1 VACDTDES
9 VYLLITYYRPHYNLN
24 LLSIGVNGQMLPL
37 DAAVFEASNTRGT
50 IVDTGTTLTYL
61 VKEAYD
67 LFLNA
72 ISNSVSQ
79 LVTPIISNGEQC
91 YLVSTRYASSYI
103 TALFKS
109 FFSLDQS

>member
-1 VACDTDES
+1 
-9 VYLLITYYRPHYNLN
+9 
-24 LLSIGVNGQMLPL
+24 MLPL

>member
-1 VACDTDES
+1 
-9 VYLLITYYRPHYNLN
+9 
-24 LLSIGVNGQMLPL
+24 MM
-37 DAAVFEASNTRGT
+37 VFVS
-50 IVDTGTTLTYL
+50 YMQ
-61 VKEAYD
+61 
-67 LFLNA
+67 